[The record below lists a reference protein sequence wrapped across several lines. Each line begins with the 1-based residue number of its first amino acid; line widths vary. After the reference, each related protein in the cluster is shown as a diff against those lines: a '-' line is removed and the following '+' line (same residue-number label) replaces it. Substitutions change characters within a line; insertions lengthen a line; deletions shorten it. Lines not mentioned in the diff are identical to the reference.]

1 MQVTLLG
8 KIGMK
13 FIKPYEGRLDSRMLK
28 EGRLKDAY
36 TSLRG
41 QRYRC
46 NNKNSED
53 YKWYGAKGIK
63 VIYPTRYFIGWYLK
77 EAKRFKKGEKWHIV
91 PTDAAKY
98 EQEMRYEMDVWEEII
113 RSYLHSQWVSKV
125 TTCELLIKAIG
136 FERDRIKRGDQMR
149 VSKAMT
155 HIGWPAKRDRSG
167 RFWERPKEPEVNDS
181 EV

>member
-1 MQVTLLG
+1 
-8 KIGMK
+8 MK

-77 EAKRFKKGEKWHIV
+77 EAKRFKKGEKIS
-91 PTDAAKY
+91 
-98 EQEMRYEMDVWEEII
+98 I
-113 RSYLHSQWVSKV
+113 
-125 TTCELLIKAIG
+125 
-136 FERDRIKRGDQMR
+136 DRIDHNGNYMFNNIRLVTRSENSREMARRLRSIDITLYSPDNIKLATFKDSIVAENLTKYKGENIRHCVR
-149 VSKAMT
+149 VS
-155 HIGWPAKRDRSG
+155 GLLRDGYYFRRTNG
-167 RFWERPKEPEVNDS
+167 KQ
-181 EV
+181 